1 MNTQTQNTP
10 LISTHSSDERTWATL
25 AHASAL
31 LNLFGG
37 VGGLIAVA
45 VIWLIQREKSAWV
58 AIHALQAGL
67 FQGSVLLISLLV
79 VGVVWVVGFIVSF
92 ATIGIGTFVA
102 IPVMILA
109 FFRGFAMIA
118 AGMVYAFYGAY
129 QIYQGSEF
137 RYRWI
142 GDWLQRR
149 SKEN

>member
-45 VIWLIQREKSAWV
+45 VIWLIQREKSAWG
-58 AIHALQAGL
+58 AFQALQAGL
-67 FQGSVLLISLLV
+67 FQGTVLLITLQV

-109 FFRGFAMIA
+109 FFGGFAMIA

-129 QIYQGSEF
+129 QIYQGREF